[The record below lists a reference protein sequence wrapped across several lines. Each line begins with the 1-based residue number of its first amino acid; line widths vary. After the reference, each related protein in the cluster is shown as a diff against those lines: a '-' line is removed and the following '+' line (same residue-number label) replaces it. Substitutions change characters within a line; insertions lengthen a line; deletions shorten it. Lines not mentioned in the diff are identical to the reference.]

1 MIENS
6 DRVPPSVEDIAGWAD
21 QYGLSHPVLIDGGGS
36 ITSKF
41 LNGDPNF
48 TGSYGL
54 PSMHLLDKG
63 MVVDVVNDW
72 VSASQVEALLD

>member
-6 DRVPPSVEDIAGWAD
+6 DRVPPSVDDIAGWAD

-48 TGSYGL
+48 WKLRS
-54 PSMHLLDKG
+54 SI
-63 MVVDVVNDW
+63 N
-72 VSASQVEALLD
+72 ALVG